1 MINIFQSTHP
11 SWGATVSNAPFPV
24 DFKFQSTHPS
34 WGATWNSA
42 PKFFNHF
49 NFNPRTHRGV
59 RLLISRY
66 PSHHQQI
73 SIHAPIVG
81 CDGTKCFVSLFSKIS
96 IHAPIVGCDVCR
108 VRLCIFCTHISIH
121 APIVGCDT
129 DDFSFLHRFEISIHA
144 PIVGCDQKIL
154 VQHHGVFYFN
164 PRTHRGVRHMRNDHF
179 DRYNF
184 ISIHAPIVGCD

>member
-59 RLLISRY
+59 RHLLKGCRPEGSEFQSTH
-66 PSHHQQI
+66 PSWGATFDFQIPFSSSTNFNPRTHRGVRRITCLHSTILIHNFNPRTHRGVRQPERVPDDVKNYI

-81 CDGTKCFVSLFSKIS
+81 CD
-96 IHAPIVGCDVCR
+96 
-108 VRLCIFCTHISIH
+108 
-121 APIVGCDT
+121 
-129 DDFSFLHRFEISIHA
+129 
-144 PIVGCDQKIL
+144 
-154 VQHHGVFYFN
+154 FN
-164 PRTHRGVRHMRNDHF
+164 T
-179 DRYNF
+179 
-184 ISIHAPIVGCD
+184 